1 MSMKADEVSYLVLV
15 LCHNETHY
23 VKLFESK
30 LDAQTQAILLANE
43 WYSKDGVKKFTLN
56 GIKSIEQMREYYQS
70 EAYFN
75 SGNSAHVV
83 IEEIY
88 CKVK

>member
-1 MSMKADEVSYLVLV
+1 MKADEVSYLVLV